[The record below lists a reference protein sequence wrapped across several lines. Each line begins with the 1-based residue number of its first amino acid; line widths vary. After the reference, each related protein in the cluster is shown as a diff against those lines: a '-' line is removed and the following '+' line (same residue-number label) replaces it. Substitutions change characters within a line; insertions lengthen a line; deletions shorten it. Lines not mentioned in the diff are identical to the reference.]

1 MKDRK
6 ITAALIQLSVYEL
19 NSFNKYINSPY
30 FNVNESISKY
40 LELILDWIK
49 KGNTNDDIPNE
60 ELWNKVYGDIP
71 YQNQKFLKLNSDLVK
86 LLEDFLAQ
94 QEYDH
99 MLSLR
104 TNLKLEGV
112 RKRGIEK
119 LYNGIIGE
127 LERLEK
133 MEVNQS
139 VEYYYTKYQIE
150 RGLFN
155 LKTENEKKNAKFEI
169 ETELNINKIS
179 ENLDYFYIAEKLRL
193 YCTLLSWKKMYQLD
207 IDMDNMDWVLTS
219 AKQNKMD
226 GIPPIQIYDKMQ
238 NTYVDG
244 DNTSHYYEL
253 RQIMNKYIHL
263 FPKEEVKEIY
273 ATAISYCINKVNKG
287 DLNFQRETF
296 NIYKETIDQSVI
308 IINNEISPT
317 TFRNIVFF
325 ALRVGEF
332 DWAEN
337 FIFEYSKYID
347 EKYRANAVEFS
358 LARLEFYRKDFNKVL
373 DHLNKVTYEDVWYNL
388 GSKSLLIFTYYELD
402 ETDALESLLQAFKM
416 YIRREK
422 SLTIDRKDTYLN
434 LIKFTLNLMKLT
446 YKDKDKLTKL
456 KTEITNTKGVVS
468 KPWLLEKIDI
478 LLNKK

>member
-19 NSFNKYINSPY
+19 NSFNKYVNSPY

-60 ELWNKVYGDIP
+60 ELWNKVYGDVA

-169 ETELNINKIS
+169 QTELNINKIS

-193 YCTLLSWKKMYQLD
+193 YCTLLTWKKMYHLD
-207 IDMDNMDWVLTS
+207 MEMENMAWVIEN
-219 AKQNKMD
+219 ANNEKYIQ
-226 GIPPIQIYDKMQ
+226 IPPIQLYNKMKSTYIEGE
-238 NTYVDG
+238 NT
-244 DNTSHYYEL
+244 NHYFEL
-253 RQIMNKYIHL
+253 RQMMKKYIHF

-287 DLNFQRETF
+287 DTSFHRENFDL
-296 NIYKETIDQSVI
+296 YKETIDNEIFIS
-308 IINNEISPT
+308 NNEISVSN
-317 TFRNIVFF
+317 FRNIVPI

-373 DHLNKVTYEDVWYNL
+373 DHLNRVNYEDVWYNL
-388 GSKSLLIFTYYELD
+388 NAKSILLLAYYELD
-402 ETDALESLLQAFKM
+402 ELDALESLLQAFKM

-422 SLTIDRKDTYLN
+422 SLTNDRKIHYLN

>member
-19 NSFNKYINSPY
+19 NSFNKYVNSPY

-49 KGNTNDDIPNE
+49 KGNTNDDVPNE

-207 IDMDNMDWVLTS
+207 IEMEHMDWVLTL
-219 AKQNKMD
+219 AKDDKMESV
-226 GIPPIQIYDKMQ
+226 PPIQLYDKMQ
-238 NTYVDG
+238 KTYVDG

-253 RQIMNKYIHL
+253 RQMMKKYIHL

-273 ATAISYCINKVNKG
+273 STAISYCVNKG
-287 DLNFQRETF
+287 NKNVVEFHSETF
-296 NIYKETIDQSVI
+296 TIYKEAIEKDI
-308 IINNEISPT
+308 ISINNEISPT
-317 TFRNIVFF
+317 TFRNIVPI

-332 DWAEN
+332 EWAEN

>member
-19 NSFNKYINSPY
+19 NSFNKYVNSPY

-60 ELWNKVYGDIP
+60 ELWNKVYGDVA

-155 LKTENEKKNAKFEI
+155 LKTENEKKMP
-169 ETELNINKIS
+169 
-179 ENLDYFYIAEKLRL
+179 NLKY
-193 YCTLLSWKKMYQLD
+193 
-207 IDMDNMDWVLTS
+207 
-219 AKQNKMD
+219 KQN
-226 GIPPIQIYDKMQ
+226 
-238 NTYVDG
+238 
-244 DNTSHYYEL
+244 
-253 RQIMNKYIHL
+253 
-263 FPKEEVKEIY
+263 
-273 ATAISYCINKVNKG
+273 
-287 DLNFQRETF
+287 
-296 NIYKETIDQSVI
+296 
-308 IINNEISPT
+308 
-317 TFRNIVFF
+317 
-325 ALRVGEF
+325 
-332 DWAEN
+332 
-337 FIFEYSKYID
+337 
-347 EKYRANAVEFS
+347 
-358 LARLEFYRKDFNKVL
+358 
-373 DHLNKVTYEDVWYNL
+373 
-388 GSKSLLIFTYYELD
+388 
-402 ETDALESLLQAFKM
+402 
-416 YIRREK
+416 
-422 SLTIDRKDTYLN
+422 LT
-434 LIKFTLNLMKLT
+434 
-446 YKDKDKLTKL
+446 
-456 KTEITNTKGVVS
+456 
-468 KPWLLEKIDI
+468 
-478 LLNKK
+478 

>member
-49 KGNTNDDIPNE
+49 KGNTNDDVPNE

>member
-19 NSFNKYINSPY
+19 NSFNKYVNSPY

-49 KGNTNDDIPNE
+49 KGNTNDDVPNE

-219 AKQNKMD
+219 AKQNKME

-244 DNTSHYYEL
+244 DNTLNYFEL
-253 RQIMNKYIHL
+253 RQMMKKHIHL
-263 FPKEEVKEIY
+263 FPQEELKEIY
-273 ATAISYCINKVNKG
+273 ATAISYCINRVNKG
-287 DLNFQRETF
+287 DESFQRENF
-296 NIYKETIDQSVI
+296 DLYKETIEKDI
-308 IINNEISPT
+308 IILNSDISPT
-317 TFRNIVFF
+317 TFRNIVHI

>member
-6 ITAALIQLSVYEL
+6 ITAALLQLSVYEL
-19 NSFNKYINSPY
+19 NSFKKYVHSPY
-30 FNVNESISKY
+30 FNVNDIISKY
-40 LELILDWIK
+40 LDLVLDWIK
-49 KGNTNDDIPNE
+49 KGNLQDDISNE
-60 ELWNKVYGDIP
+60 KLWHKVYGNTP

-86 LLEDFLAQ
+86 LLEDYLAQ
-94 QEYDH
+94 QEFDN

-127 LERLEK
+127 LDRLEK

-150 RGLFN
+150 RGIFN

-169 ETELNINKIS
+169 KTELNINKIS

-193 YCTLLSWKKMYQLD
+193 YCTLLSWKKMYKLD
-207 IDMDNMDWVLTS
+207 IEMEYMDWVLTL
-219 AKQNKMD
+219 AKDDKMESV
-226 GIPPIQIYDKMQ
+226 PPIQLYDKMQ
-238 NTYVDG
+238 NTYLDG
-244 DNTSHYYEL
+244 ENTSHYFEL
-253 RQIMNKYIHL
+253 RQMMKKYIHL
-263 FPKEEVKEIY
+263 FPQEELKEIY
-273 ATAISYCINKVNKG
+273 ATAISYCINRVNKG
-287 DLNFQRETF
+287 DISFQRENF
-296 NIYKETIDQSVI
+296 DLYKETIEQDITVI
-308 IINNEISPT
+308 NSEISPT
-317 TFRNIVFF
+317 TFRNIVHI

-337 FIFEYSKYID
+337 FIFEYSKFID

-402 ETDALESLLQAFKM
+402 ESDALESLLQAFKM

-422 SLTIDRKDTYLN
+422 SLTSDRKDTYLN

-446 YKDKDKLTKL
+446 HKDKDKLNKL
-456 KTEITNTKGVVS
+456 RTEISNTKGVVS
-468 KPWLLEKIDI
+468 KPWLLEKIDFLI
-478 LLNKK
+478 NRK

>member
-6 ITAALIQLSVYEL
+6 ITAALTQLSVYEL

-30 FNVNESISKY
+30 FNVNENISKY

-49 KGNTNDDIPNE
+49 KGNTNDDVPNE
-60 ELWNKVYGDIP
+60 ELWKKVYGDIP
-71 YQNQKFLKLNSDLVK
+71 YHNQKFLKLNSDLVK

-219 AKQNKMD
+219 AKQNKME
-226 GIPPIQIYDKMQ
+226 GIPPIQIYEKMQ

-296 NIYKETIDQSVI
+296 DIYKETIDQSVI
-308 IINNEISPT
+308 IINNDISPT

-446 YKDKDKLTKL
+446 YKDKDKLNKL

>member
-19 NSFNKYINSPY
+19 NSFNKYVNSPY
-30 FNVNESISKY
+30 FNVNENISKY

-49 KGNTNDDIPNE
+49 KGNTNDDVPNE

-219 AKQNKMD
+219 AKQIKME

-244 DNTSHYYEL
+244 DNTLNYFEL
-253 RQIMNKYIHL
+253 RQMMKKHIHL
-263 FPKEEVKEIY
+263 FPQEELKEIY
-273 ATAISYCINKVNKG
+273 ATAISYCINRVNKG
-287 DLNFQRETF
+287 DESFQRENF
-296 NIYKETIDQSVI
+296 DLYKETIEKDI
-308 IINNEISPT
+308 IILNSDISPT
-317 TFRNIVFF
+317 TFRNIVHI

>member
-6 ITAALIQLSVYEL
+6 ITAALLQLSVYEL
-19 NSFNKYINSPY
+19 NSFKKYVHSPY

-40 LELILDWIK
+40 LDLVLDWIK
-49 KGNTNDDIPNE
+49 KGNLLNDISNE
-60 ELWNKVYGDIP
+60 ILWEKVYGAIP
-71 YQNQKFLKLNSDLVK
+71 YHNQKFLKLNSDLVK

-94 QEYDH
+94 QEYDN

-112 RKRGIEK
+112 RKRGLEK
-119 LYNGIIGE
+119 LYNGIVGE

-155 LKTENEKKNAKFEI
+155 LKTGNEKKNAKFEI

-179 ENLDYFYIAEKLRL
+179 ENLDCFYISEKLRL

-207 IDMDNMDWVLTS
+207 IDMDNMDWVLLK
-219 AKQNKMD
+219 AKDDKMNT
-226 GIPPIQIYDKMQ
+226 IPPIQLYDKMQ
-238 NTYVDG
+238 STYVDG
-244 DNTSHYYEL
+244 ENTSHYYEL
-253 RQIMNKYIHL
+253 RQMMKQYIHL
-263 FPKEEVKEIY
+263 FPKEELKEIY
-273 ATAISYCINKVNKG
+273 ATAISYCINRVNKG
-287 DLNFQRETF
+287 DISFQRENF
-296 NIYKETIDQSVI
+296 DLYRETIEQNIIVI
-308 IINNEISPT
+308 NSEISST
-317 TFRNIVFF
+317 TFRNIVHI

-347 EKYRANAVEFS
+347 EKYRENAVEFS

-373 DHLNKVTYEDVWYNL
+373 NHLNNVTYEDVWYNL

-402 ETDALESLLQAFKM
+402 ESDALESLLQAFKM

-422 SLTIDRKDTYLN
+422 SLTNDRKETYLN
-434 LIKFTLNLMKLT
+434 LIKFTLNLMKLSH
-446 YKDKDKLTKL
+446 KDKEKLTKL
-456 KTEITNTKGVVS
+456 RTEISNTKGVVS

-478 LLNKK
+478 LINKK

>member
-19 NSFNKYINSPY
+19 NSFNKYVNSPY

-49 KGNTNDDIPNE
+49 KGNTNDDVPNE

-193 YCTLLSWKKMYQLD
+193 YCTLLSWKKMYHLD
-207 IDMDNMDWVLTS
+207 IEMKNVEWVLELARDEKIS
-219 AKQNKMD
+219 SIPPVQLYNKM
-226 GIPPIQIYDKMQ
+226 QK
-238 NTYVDG
+238 TYVEG
-244 DNTSHYYEL
+244 ENTVHYYEL
-253 RQIMNKYIHL
+253 RQMIKKHIHL
-263 FPKEEVKEIY
+263 FPKEEVNEIY
-273 ATAISYCINKVNKG
+273 ATAISYCINRVNKG
-287 DLNFQRETF
+287 DLTFQRETF
-296 NIYKETIDQSVI
+296 DLYKESIDNGIFLSD
-308 IINNEISPT
+308 NEISVSN
-317 TFRNIVFF
+317 FRNIVFF

>member
-1 MKDRK
+1 MRDRK
-6 ITAALIQLSVYEL
+6 ITTALTQLSVYEL
-19 NSFNKYINSPY
+19 NNFKKYIHSPY
-30 FNVNESISKY
+30 FNVNENITRY

-49 KGNTNDDIPNE
+49 KGNFEDDVANE
-60 ELWNKVYGDIP
+60 ILWKKVYGDMP
-71 YQNQKFLKLNSDLVK
+71 YHNQKFLKLNSDLVK

-94 QEYDH
+94 QEYDN

-112 RKRGIEK
+112 RKHGIEK

-150 RGLFN
+150 KGLFN

-207 IDMDNMDWVLTS
+207 IDMDNMDWVLIS
-219 AKQNKMD
+219 AKESKME

-238 NTYVDG
+238 KTYVDG
-244 DNTSHYYEL
+244 ENTSHYYEL
-253 RQIMNKYIHL
+253 RQIMKKYIHL

-273 ATAISYCINKVNKG
+273 STAISYCVNKG
-287 DLNFQRETF
+287 NKNFTEFHSETF
-296 NIYKETIDQSVI
+296 TIYKEALEQDI
-308 IINNEISPT
+308 ILINNEISPT
-317 TFRNIVFF
+317 TFRNIVPI
-325 ALRVGEF
+325 ALRVEEF

-337 FIFEYSKYID
+337 FIREYSKFVDI
-347 EKYRANAVEFS
+347 KYRDNAVQFS
-358 LARLEFYRKDFNKVL
+358 FARLEFYRKNYNLVL
-373 DHLNKVTYEDVWYNL
+373 DHLNKVNYEDVWYNL
-388 GSKSLLIFTYYELD
+388 NAKSILLLTYYELD
-402 ETDALESLLQAFKM
+402 ELDALESLLQAFKM

-422 SLTIDRKDTYLN
+422 SLTTDRKDHYLN
-434 LIKFTLNLMKLT
+434 LIKFTLNLMKLSH
-446 YKDKDKLTKL
+446 KDKDKLTKL
-456 KTEITNTKGVVS
+456 KTEIANTKGVVS

-478 LLNKK
+478 LLKKK

>member
-6 ITAALIQLSVYEL
+6 IIAALTQLSVYEL
-19 NSFNKYINSPY
+19 NNFKKYILSPY
-30 FNVNESISKY
+30 FNVNENITKY
-40 LELILDWIK
+40 LELILEWIK
-49 KGNTNDDIPNE
+49 KGNFDDDVANE
-60 ELWNKVYGDIP
+60 ILWEKVYGNLP
-71 YQNQKFLKLNSDLVK
+71 YHNQKFLKLNSDLVK

-94 QEYDH
+94 QEYDN

-112 RKRGIEK
+112 RKHGIEK

-150 RGLFN
+150 KGLFN

-207 IDMDNMDWVLTS
+207 IDMDNMDWVLLS
-219 AKQNKMD
+219 AKEEKME

-238 NTYVDG
+238 NTYVNG
-244 DNTSHYYEL
+244 ENTTHYYEL

-296 NIYKETIDQSVI
+296 DIYKETIEQDVI
-308 IINNEISPT
+308 IINNDISPT

-402 ETDALESLLQAFKM
+402 ESDALESLLQAFKM

-422 SLTIDRKDTYLN
+422 SLTTDRKDTYLN
-434 LIKFTLNLMKLT
+434 LIKFTLNLMKLSH
-446 YKDKDKLTKL
+446 KDKDKLTKL
-456 KTEITNTKGVVS
+456 KTEIANTKGVVS